1 MMILILM
8 KIKGR
13 LVVVGVT
20 LDREYCQ
27 LMTQPKIFSRD
38 SDLTTSIV
46 RLYVRPSVC
55 DQNP

>member
-46 RLYVRPSVC
+46 RPSVRTYVIK
-55 DQNP
+55 P